1 MPPPIITGPQRRG
14 AAPTL
19 GLGVVTILII
29 VLGIVQAAALGRRQA
44 PEWLDVYRA
53 PASRIIGEA
62 LSDTFAWNRL
72 AELSDTFGH
81 RLSGSSALEQAIQ
94 WAAEEMR
101 RDGLENVRLD
111 PVMVPH
117 WVRGRE
123 AARVVRPVAQ
133 ELVMLG
139 LGGSVG
145 TPPEGVEAEALLVG
159 SFDELDARAAEVA
172 GKIVVYNVP
181 FTTYTQTVRYRTTGA
196 SRAAR
201 HGAVASLV
209 RSVGPKGHRTPHTGA
224 LSYTDDDPRIPAAAI
239 TVEDTTLLQRLQ
251 DRGTPPTVHLMME
264 AQTLPDV
271 ESANVIGEIRGREY
285 PDEVV
290 VVGGH
295 IDSWDVGT
303 GSSDDGG
310 GCIVTWDALRI
321 LQKLGLRP
329 RRTLRVVLWTNEEN
343 GLRGGL
349 AYRDRYADQLD
360 DHVMML
366 ESDSGVFRPLGFGF
380 TGNRRARETVET
392 IASLLTGIDAD
403 RVGPTGGGADIGPS
417 VRAANIPS
425 LSLDVDGSAYFSVHH
440 TPADTMD
447 MIDPTE
453 VARNVAAVAVMAYV
467 IADLPD
473 RLGR

>member
-1 MPPPIITGPQRRG
+1 MTRSTMARSQRRV
-14 AAPTL
+14 A
-19 GLGVVTILII
+19 
-29 VLGIVQAAALGRRQA
+29 AAALVLAAAVSHGQA
-44 PEWLDVYRA
+44 ARSLQQSPDWLDPYRA

-62 LSDTFAWNRL
+62 MSDTFAWNRL

-81 RLSGSSALEQAIQ
+81 RLSGSRALERAIR
-94 WAAEEMR
+94 WAADEMR
-101 RDGLENVRLD
+101 RDGLEHVRLD

-123 AARVVRPVAQ
+123 SARVIGPVAQ

-145 TPPEGVEAEALLVG
+145 TPPEGLEADVLVVG
-159 SFDELDARAAEVA
+159 SFDELDAHAADVA

-181 FTTYTQTVRYRTTGA
+181 FTTYAQTVRYRTTGA

-224 LSYTDDDPRIPAAAI
+224 LSYADSDPRIPAAAI
-239 TVEDTTLLQRLQ
+239 TVEDTELLQRLQ
-251 DRGTPPTVHLMME
+251 DRGTPSTIRLMME
-264 AQTLPDV
+264 AQMLPDV

-303 GSSDDGG
+303 GSTDDGG
-310 GCIVTWDALRI
+310 GSIVTWDALRI
-321 LQKLGLRP
+321 LRKLNLRP

-360 DHVMML
+360 NHIMML
-366 ESDSGVFRPLGFGF
+366 ESDSGVSRPRGFGF
-380 TGNRRARETVET
+380 TGNRRARQTIET
-392 IASLLTGIDAD
+392 IASLTGIDAD
-403 RVGPTGGGADIGPS
+403 RVGPTGSGADIGPS

-425 LSLDVDGSAYFSVHH
+425 LSLDVDGSSYFAIHH

-447 MIDPTE
+447 KIDPTE
-453 VARNVAAVAVMAYV
+453 VALNVAAVAVMAYV
-467 IADLPD
+467 VADLPD

>member
-1 MPPPIITGPQRRG
+1 MPRPVMARSRRRVAAG
-14 AAPTL
+14 AL
-19 GLGVVTILII
+19 ILTMA
-29 VLGIVQAAALGRRQA
+29 VSLAARSRQFD
-44 PEWLDVYRA
+44 WLDPYRA
-53 PASRIIGEA
+53 PASLIIGEA

-72 AELSDTFGH
+72 AELSNTFGH
-81 RLSGSSALEQAIQ
+81 RLSGSRALEQAIQ

-101 RDGLENVRLD
+101 RDGLEHVRLD

-123 AARVVRPVAQ
+123 SARVVSPVAQ

-139 LGGSVG
+139 LGGSIG
-145 TPPEGVEAEALLVG
+145 TPPEGLEADTLVVG
-159 SFDELDARAAEVA
+159 SFDELNARAADVA

-181 FTTYTQTVRYRTTGA
+181 FTTYAQTVRYRTTGA

-224 LSYTDDDPRIPAAAI
+224 LSYTDSDPRIPAAAI
-239 TVEDTTLLQRLQ
+239 TVEDTELLQRLQ
-251 DRGTPPTVHLMME
+251 DRGTPSTIRLMME
-264 AQTLPDV
+264 AQMLPDV
-271 ESANVIGEIRGREY
+271 ASANVIGEIRGREY

-303 GSSDDGG
+303 GSTDDGG
-310 GCIVTWDALRI
+310 GSIVTWDALRI
-321 LQKLGLRP
+321 LKKLNLRP

-360 DHVMML
+360 NHVMML
-366 ESDSGVFRPLGFGF
+366 ESDSGVSRPRGFGF
-380 TGNRRARETVET
+380 SGNRRARETIEA

-425 LSLDVDGSAYFSVHH
+425 LSLDVDGSSYFAIHH

-447 MIDPTE
+447 KIDPTE

-467 IADLPD
+467 VADLPD

>member
-1 MPPPIITGPQRRG
+1 MRISISTFHPRRLS
-14 AAPTL
+14 ACIA
-19 GLGVVTILII
+19 VVTTCLMS
-29 VLGIVQAAALGRRQA
+29 QASVAGQDTA
-44 PEWLDVYRA
+44 WLDAYRA

-62 LSDTFAWNRL
+62 LSGTFAWQRL

-81 RLSGSSALEQAIQ
+81 RLSGSPQLERAIR

-101 RDGLENVRLD
+101 RDGLENVRLE

-123 AARVVRPVAQ
+123 AARVVRPVEQ

-139 LGGSVG
+139 LGGSIG
-145 TPPEGVEAEALLVG
+145 TPAAGVEAETLVVG
-159 SFDELDARAAEVA
+159 SFDELDARASDVA

-181 FTTYTQTVRYRTTGA
+181 FTTDFQTPFATYLQTVRYRMTGA

-209 RSVGPKGHRTPHTGA
+209 RSVGPRGHRTPHTG
-224 LSYTDDDPRIPAAAI
+224 SVTYTDSDPQIPAAAV
-239 TVEDTTLLQRLQ
+239 TVEDAELLQRLQ
-251 DRGTPPTVHLMME
+251 DRGTPATVQLTME
-264 AQTLPDV
+264 ARMLPDA
-271 ESANVIGEIRGREY
+271 ESANVVAEILGRER
-285 PDEVV
+285 PEEVV

-303 GSSDDGG
+303 GSTDDGG

-321 LQKLGLRP
+321 LKKLGLRP

-343 GLRGGL
+343 GLGGGL
-349 AYRDRYADQLD
+349 AYRDRYADELD
-360 DHVMML
+360 NHVMML
-366 ESDSGVFRPLGFGF
+366 ESDSGVFQPRGFGF
-380 TGNRRARETVET
+380 TGNPQARATIET
-392 IASLLTGIDAD
+392 IASLLRGIDAD
-403 RVGPTGGGADIGPS
+403 RIGPTGNGADIGPS

-425 LSLDVDGSAYFSVHH
+425 LSLDVDGASYFTIHH

-447 MIDPTE
+447 KIDPTD

-467 IADLPD
+467 IADMPQ